1 MKNLKRFNL
10 SSEYQE
16 FLAGGIERPNVSLV
30 ENAWYVH
37 YFPDNGMG
45 DYYTKNE
52 FDTILSNLST
62 YADRVFG
69 ENNTII
75 NLVSGN
81 AISYQNAVNITKI
94 SQLTN
99 DAGFLKAS
107 DISRYITG
115 VTETDPTVKS
125 WAKTSNKP
133 TYTAS
138 EVGALSTSTTL
149 DGVND
154 GSTRK
159 LSALM
164 PKSGSKVLVTNDYTT
179 TDKNKLAAIAASAQ
193 VNTIESI
200 KVNGTAQPIS
210 SKAVNITVPTKISQV
225 TNNSGFINSS
235 TTKDFVTTGLV
246 KTQIESYGY
255 TNKTGTIT
263 GVQMNGSSKVSNGVA
278 NLGTVV
284 QSFKVND
291 SAATVSNGV
300 ASLTIIIPTG
310 LPEVS
315 PSDNG
320 KVLKVVNGSIIA
332 AYDKPDYTKIPF
344 TIEALG
350 SGNITWALS
359 GKTVQYSKNGGSWE
373 TMDSETTISVVEG
386 DEVQFNGTNTDY
398 YNNAISTTTQ
408 FNVKG
413 NIMSL
418 TDGNDFETADTV
430 NASAFRGLFAACTYL
445 ISASDLKLPATT
457 LATYCYAYMFRDCT
471 SLTTAPELP
480 TATLADYCCQNMFRN
495 CTSLTTSPELPTT
508 SLAAYCYDYMF
519 YGCTGLTTAPEL
531 PATTAAPHCYSNM
544 FWGCTSLT
552 TAPELPATTLT
563 ANCYAYMFYGCTNLT
578 TAPELP
584 ATTLATY
591 CYAYMFCNCTSL
603 TTAPELP
610 ATTLATH
617 CYENMFRECTGLTTA
632 PEELPA
638 TTLADN
644 CYGFMFYNC
653 TSLTT
658 VPEKLPATT
667 LANNCYR
674 GMFRACTNITTAPEL
689 PATTLVSYCYYYMFY
704 DCKKLNYIKAMFLT
718 TPSTTLTGNWVN
730 GVASTGTFVKNASA
744 SWANNGA
751 NSIPTSWTIQTA
763 TS

>member
-1 MKNLKRFNL
+1 
-10 SSEYQE
+10 
-16 FLAGGIERPNVSLV
+16 
-30 ENAWYVH
+30 
-37 YFPDNGMG
+37 
-45 DYYTKNE
+45 
-52 FDTILSNLST
+52 
-62 YADRVFG
+62 
-69 ENNTII
+69 
-75 NLVSGN
+75 
-81 AISYQNAVNITKI
+81 
-94 SQLTN
+94 
-99 DAGFLKAS
+99 
-107 DISRYITG
+107 
-115 VTETDPTVKS
+115 
-125 WAKTSNKP
+125 
-133 TYTAS
+133 
-138 EVGALSTSTTL
+138 
-149 DGVND
+149 
-154 GSTRK
+154 
-159 LSALM
+159 
-164 PKSGSKVLVTNDYTT
+164 
-179 TDKNKLAAIAASAQ
+179 
-193 VNTIESI
+193 
-200 KVNGTAQPIS
+200 
-210 SKAVNITVPTKISQV
+210 
-225 TNNSGFINSS
+225 
-235 TTKDFVTTGLV
+235 
-246 KTQIESYGY
+246 
-255 TNKTGTIT
+255 
-263 GVQMNGSSKVSNGVA
+263 MNGSSKVSNGVA

-495 CTSLTTSPELPTT
+495 CTS
-508 SLAAYCYDYMF
+508 
-519 YGCTGLTTAPEL
+519 LTTAPEL